1 MSETEKVSVR
11 FSRASQRCHHRL
23 TAPLD
28 VIAQGATC
36 TTLDWSTAGLRFR
49 PSVQTSDQPG
59 FNVGDVIRVVLSVP
73 FQEFS
78 VSTEVQARVIRI
90 DPTQGDVALQFID
103 LPARAK
109 ELLHYFSEN
118 LLRGEMAPIDGAIK
132 RLDLPVTP
140 PRPEAPKLPTQTKG
154 KGRDVRPWLVGSTY
168 LSLGALLAGALLYTL
183 YRTIFLV
190 PSEQAMLYTP
200 MVDLI
205 APEDGTVSA
214 VYVADGDQ
222 VTAGHRLLSIT
233 SPRLEQLLS
242 EARIREQ
249 EATIAQRR
257 LATLVETE
265 RRTLVP
271 YRDIASDQMVAA
283 QARLLSSEK
292 QAAMLARQYERIAP
306 LLKEG
311 YVSVQQADQIET
323 DLLRAR
329 EAVTEAQAQLRIARA
344 AQEASQTGK
353 YYTSN
358 RLEGRLPELQAE
370 LVAVKAQAL
379 LAKSRVQEL
388 EQQAEKLTL
397 RAPVNG
403 RVRHVSV
410 VTGSAIAS
418 GKPAVSLL
426 TNKTPQV
433 YALVPADKLA
443 KIAIGHHAKVF
454 VPALARQVEAQV
466 VSVEPRIWTL
476 PENVR
481 RMLGDPSSG
490 GLVVLALTFKG
501 QDSKALYPGLPVS
514 VEMGNETAQH
524 SLRWA
529 SEVLSVPKAQADT
542 TPSIKNGATVS
553 LE

>member
-11 FSRASQRCHHRL
+11 FSRPSQRCHHRL

-28 VIAQGATC
+28 VIAQGVSC
-36 TTLDWSTAGLRFR
+36 TAIDWSTAGLRFR
-49 PSVQTSDQPG
+49 PCQPASDQPG
-59 FNVGDVIRVVLSVP
+59 FTVEDVIRVVLSVP
-73 FQEFS
+73 FHEFN
-78 VSTEVQARVIRI
+78 VSTEVQARVVRI
-90 DPTQGDVALQFID
+90 DATQGDVALRFVD
-103 LPARAK
+103 LPSRAK

-118 LLRGEMAPIDGAIK
+118 LLRGEMAPFDGAIK

-140 PRPEAPKLPTQTKG
+140 PRPEAPKLPAHGQG

-168 LSLGALLAGALLYTL
+168 LSVGVVLAIALLYTL

-190 PSEQAMLYTP
+190 PSEHAMLYTP

-205 APEDGTVSA
+205 VPEDGTVSA
-214 VYVADGDQ
+214 VYVADGEQ
-222 VTAGHRLLSIT
+222 VAAGHRLLSIT
-233 SPRLEQLLS
+233 SPRLEQILS
-242 EARIREQ
+242 EARIREK
-249 EATIAQRR
+249 EAEITQQR
-257 LATLVETE
+257 LAAMVETE

-283 QARLLSSEK
+283 RARLLSAEK
-292 QAAMLARQYERIAP
+292 QAAMLERQHERFAP

-311 YVSVQQADQIET
+311 YISAQQADQIET

-329 EAVTEAQAQLRIARA
+329 EAVTEAQALLRIARA
-344 AQEASQTGK
+344 AQEAAQTGK

-370 LVAVKAQAL
+370 LVAAKAQVG
-379 LAKSRVQEL
+379 LARTRVQEL
-388 EQQAEKLTL
+388 ERQTEKLTL
-397 RAPVNG
+397 RAPVTG
-403 RVRHVSV
+403 RVRQVSV
-410 VTGSAIAS
+410 VAGSAVTG

-426 TNKTPQV
+426 TNKLPQV
-433 YALVPADKLA
+433 YAMVPADKLA
-443 KIAIGHHAKVF
+443 KIAIGHRAKVF
-454 VPALARQVEAQV
+454 VPALAREVEAEV

-481 RMLGDPSSG
+481 RMLGDPSGG
-490 GLVVLALTFKG
+490 GLVVLALAFKE
-501 QDSKALYPGLPVS
+501 QDNKALYPGLPVS

-529 SEVLSVPKAQADT
+529 SDVFSVPKVQAAT

-553 LE
+553 IE

>member
-11 FSRASQRCHHRL
+11 FSSASQRCHHRL

-28 VIAQGATC
+28 VIAQGVSC
-36 TTLDWSTAGLRFR
+36 TAIDWSTAGLRFR
-49 PSVQTSDQPG
+49 PSKLTSDQPG
-59 FNVGDVIRVVLSVP
+59 FNVDDVIRVVLSVP
-73 FQEFS
+73 FQEFN
-78 VSTEVQARVIRI
+78 VSTEIQARVIRI
-90 DPTQGDVALQFID
+90 DAAQGDVALQFID
-103 LPARAK
+103 LPVRAK

-140 PRPEAPKLPTQTKG
+140 PRPEAPKLPAQAKG
-154 KGRDVRPWLVGSTY
+154 QGRDVRPWLVGSTY
-168 LSLGALLAGALLYTL
+168 ISLGAVLAGALLYTL

-190 PSEQAMLYTP
+190 PSEHAMLYAP

-214 VYVADGDQ
+214 VYVADGEQ
-222 VTAGHRLLSIT
+222 VAAGHRLLSIT

-242 EARIREQ
+242 EAHIRQQ
-249 EATIAQRR
+249 EATITQQRF
-257 LATLVETE
+257 ATLVETE

-292 QAAMLARQYERIAP
+292 QAAMLERQHERFAP

-329 EAVTEAQAQLRIARA
+329 EAVTEAQAQVRIARA
-344 AQEASQTGK
+344 AHEASRTGK

-370 LVAVKAQAL
+370 LVAAKAQTL

-388 EQQAEKLTL
+388 ERQAEKLTL
-397 RAPVNG
+397 RAPVSG
-403 RVRHVSV
+403 RVRQVSV
-410 VTGSAIAS
+410 VTGGAVTG

-426 TNKTPQV
+426 TNQMPQV
-433 YALVPADKLA
+433 YAMVPADKLA
-443 KIAIGHHAKVF
+443 KIAIGHRAKVF
-454 VPALARQVEAQV
+454 VPALAREIEAQV

-481 RMLGDPSSG
+481 RMLGDPSGG

-529 SEVLSVPKAQADT
+529 SDVFSVPKAQAAS

-553 LE
+553 IE

>member
-28 VIAQGATC
+28 VIAQGVAC
-36 TTLDWSTAGLRFR
+36 TALDWSTAGLRFR
-49 PSVQTSDQPG
+49 PSAKTTDQPG
-59 FNVGDVIRVVLSVP
+59 FNVDDVIRVVLSVP
-73 FQEFS
+73 FQEFN

-90 DPTQGDVALQFID
+90 DASQGDVALQFID

-140 PRPEAPKLPTQTKG
+140 PRPEAPKLPAQTKG

-168 LSLGALLAGALLYTL
+168 ISLGAVLAVALMYTL

-190 PSEQAMLYTP
+190 PSEHAMLYTP

-222 VTAGHRLLSIT
+222 VTAGHRLLSMT

-242 EARIREQ
+242 EARIRQQ
-249 EATIAQRR
+249 EATITQQR

-271 YRDIASDQMVAA
+271 YQDIASDQMVAA
-283 QARLLSSEK
+283 QARLLSAEK
-292 QAAMLARQYERIAP
+292 QAAMLERQHERFAP

-329 EAVTEAQAQLRIARA
+329 EAVTEAQAQVRIARA
-344 AQEASQTGK
+344 AQDASQTGK

-370 LVAVKAQAL
+370 LVAAKAQAL

-397 RAPVNG
+397 RAPVSG
-403 RVRHVSV
+403 RVRQVSV
-410 VTGSAIAS
+410 VTGSAIS
-418 GKPAVSLL
+418 GGKPAVSLL

-443 KIAIGHHAKVF
+443 KIAIGHRAKVF

-529 SEVLSVPKAQADT
+529 SEVLSVPKAQAGT
-542 TPSIKNGATVS
+542 TPSIINGATVS